1 MDLLHSAG
9 NGLEKSGCSLCKGET
24 KVITHT
30 TKQELLMSTLNTL
43 KLVVGKRHATV
54 SPVVQRRNKLC
65 AKLHEQIEL
74 CEAKQAGNTYAP
86 KRLKTFT
93 NKQTGERIA
102 VETVKRVKE
111 WFWVSD
117 SGKINL
123 AIKYGAKTI
132 TLNKKTKANCIELNS
147 AGELIATLKALKAD
161 VLNGALDEAIAEVST
176 ATREGFGK

>member
-1 MDLLHSAG
+1 
-9 NGLEKSGCSLCKGET
+9 
-24 KVITHT
+24 
-30 TKQELLMSTLNTL
+30 MSTLSTL
-43 KLVVGKRHATV
+43 KLVVGKRHTTV

-86 KRLKTFT
+86 KRLKTYI
-93 NKQTGERIA
+93 NKQTGERVA

-123 AIKYGAKTI
+123 AIKYGSKTLV
-132 TLNKKTKANCIELNS
+132 LNKKTKANCIELSNG
-147 AGELIATLKALKAD
+147 AELIATLKALKTD
-161 VLNGALDEAIAEVST
+161 VLNGALDDAIEEVST
-176 ATREGFGK
+176 ATREGFAK

>member
-1 MDLLHSAG
+1 
-9 NGLEKSGCSLCKGET
+9 
-24 KVITHT
+24 
-30 TKQELLMSTLNTL
+30 MSTLSTL

-86 KRLKTFT
+86 KRLKTYT
-93 NKQTGERIA
+93 NKQTGERVA

-123 AIKYGAKTI
+123 AIKYGSKTL
-132 TLNKKTKANCIELNS
+132 TLNKKTKANCIELSNG
-147 AGELIATLKALKAD
+147 AELIAILKALKLD
-161 VLNGALDEAIAEVST
+161 VLDGALDEAIEEVST
-176 ATREGFGK
+176 ATKLGFGK

>member
-1 MDLLHSAG
+1 
-9 NGLEKSGCSLCKGET
+9 
-24 KVITHT
+24 
-30 TKQELLMSTLNTL
+30 MSTLSTL
-43 KLVVGKRHATV
+43 KLVVGKRHATA

-86 KRLKTFT
+86 KRLKTYT
-93 NKQTGERIA
+93 NKQTGERVA

-123 AIKYGAKTI
+123 AIKYGSKTLV
-132 TLNKKTKANCIELNS
+132 LNKKTKANCIELSNG
-147 AGELIATLKALKAD
+147 AELIATLKALKTD
-161 VLNGALDEAIAEVST
+161 VLNGALDDAIEEVST
-176 ATREGFGK
+176 ATREGFAK

>member
-1 MDLLHSAG
+1 
-9 NGLEKSGCSLCKGET
+9 
-24 KVITHT
+24 
-30 TKQELLMSTLNTL
+30 MSTLSTL
-43 KLVVGKRHATV
+43 KLVVSKRHTTV

-86 KRLKTFT
+86 KRLKTYT
-93 NKQTGERIA
+93 NKQTGERVA

-123 AIKYGAKTI
+123 AIKYGAKTL
-132 TLNKKTKANCIELNS
+132 TLNKKTKANCIELSNG
-147 AGELIATLKALKAD
+147 AELIATLKALKTD
-161 VLNGALDEAIAEVST
+161 VLNGALDDAIEEVST
-176 ATREGFGK
+176 ATKLAFGK